1 MIQPFRI
8 LDLPIALIKEI
19 CTDVDFERYDLMAL
33 HLTCRITCDLSTQS
47 SDLMGFTDISILLTW
62 RSLEALI
69 AISKHP
75 RIGPQIQLVT
85 LTPLRTFSEAF
96 WSLIPA
102 RQSVYLRVDLAKAK
116 ASAKVVHQYLDRYHE
131 EVELEQSGDALGLL
145 TEAFASLR
153 KYDRS
158 LCLEISND
166 EQTYIGARGCFSGVA
181 VEVREEGNVFKLYWK
196 EATSLLIK
204 AVTDSGCT
212 IARLFLS
219 NVTDADLVGG
229 DQLWD
234 DDLDEDI
241 DRLSANL
248 TAFDVDIHRHRS
260 DAVLESV
267 KQVLLQAKDL
277 NILAFQR
284 AGANMCNDLAQL
296 SDAVVSDS
304 LRVVNL
310 SNLYYS
316 ELDLVSFLSKHRS
329 TLGHLWLSSTRVV
342 GSWRSLVLW
351 IRSNL
356 TSLRTFGMYDIF
368 DGDLYSPTSREQVPP
383 CEFIEM
389 EDMPIVLEELLGKD
403 IAPQS

>member
-1 MIQPFRI
+1 MFIRSSPHDANDSAI
-8 LDLPIALIKEI
+8 PDLIKEI

-33 HLTCRITCDLSTQS
+33 RLTCKITCELSTQS
-47 SDLMGFTDISILLTW
+47 FDLMCFTGISILLTR

-75 RIGPQIQLVT
+75 RIGPQIQRVT
-85 LTPLRTFSEAF
+85 LTPLRTFSEVF
-96 WSLIPA
+96 SSLIPA
-102 RQSVYLRVDLAKAK
+102 LL
-116 ASAKVVHQYLDRYHE
+116 HQYLDRYHE

-145 TEAFASLR
+145 TEAFKTLR

-158 LCLEISND
+158 LCLEISDD
-166 EQTYIGARGCFSGVA
+166 EQTYVGARGCFSGAV
-181 VEVREEGNVFKLYWK
+181 VEVREESNVFKLYWK

-204 AVTDSGCT
+204 AVTNSGCT
-212 IARLFLS
+212 IARLSLS

-229 DQLWD
+229 GQLWD

-260 DAVLESV
+260 DAVLKSV

-277 NILAFQR
+277 NILTLQG
-284 AGANMCNDLAQL
+284 AGANMCHDLAQL

-304 LRVVNL
+304 LKVINL
-310 SNLYYS
+310 SNLYCS

-329 TLGHLWLSSTRVV
+329 TLGHLWLSSTRLV

-356 TSLRTFGMYDIF
+356 KSLRTFGMYDTF

-383 CEFIEM
+383 CEFFEM
-389 EDMPIVLEELLGKD
+389 EDMSIVLEELLGKG